1 MSTKLNDMKAQLAA
15 LTEERDRLDQAIEE
29 MIADMAEVPA
39 DQRTTGDWAPK
50 GAQTVKYLELTNR
63 QSEVETEI
71 VDLSRA
77 INAADA
83 PAEAPKPDTTK
94 H

>member
-1 MSTKLNDMKAQLAA
+1 MASKLDNMKVRLAS
-15 LTEERDRLDQAIEE
+15 LSDERDRLDLAIEE

-39 DQRTTGDWAPK
+39 DQRKTGDWSPK
-50 GAQTVKYLELTNR
+50 GAMTLKYLELTNR

-71 VDLSRA
+71 VDLGRA
-77 INAADA
+77 IVAADE
-83 PAEAPKPDTTK
+83 PAASK